1 MPESYSKKTVLITG
15 ASSGIGSELSR
26 LFAQDGYNLVLTA
39 RSEDRLYSLKAELE
53 EKYNIYVKVIPKDL
67 GCAGAPEE
75 LYNEIKKERLRIN
88 VLVNNAGFA
97 VYGDFIETSTED
109 EMEMIEV
116 NVRALTYLTKVYA
129 KEMSENGGGKILN
142 VASLA
147 AFQPGPF
154 MAVYYATKAYVLHF
168 SEAVHA
174 EFKKYNITVSA
185 LCPGP
190 TKTNFQFRAKLH
202 TIPLFAKD
210 RGMDAETV
218 AKIGYNGLKLGKTV
232 IIPGFNNKILSIGS
246 KFFPRK
252 LTVGVVKNIQET
264 KE

>member
-1 MPESYSKKTVLITG
+1 MPENVTKKTVLVTG

-39 RSEDRLYSLKAELE
+39 RSEDKLYALKAELE
-53 EKYNIYVKVIPKDL
+53 EKYNIFIKVIVKDL
-67 GCAGAPEE
+67 GFPNAPVE
-75 LYNEIKKERLRIN
+75 LYEEIKKEKIRIN

-97 VYGDFIETSTED
+97 VYGDFLETSTAD
-109 EMEMIEV
+109 EMEMLQV
-116 NVRALTYLTKVYA
+116 NVSALTYFTKVYA

-147 AFQPGPF
+147 AFQPGPL
-154 MAVYYATKAYVLHF
+154 MAVYYASKAYVLHF
-168 SEAVHA
+168 SEAIHS
-174 EFKKYNITVSA
+174 EFKKYNIIVSA

-190 TKTNFQFRAKLH
+190 TKTNFQFRAQVQD
-202 TIPLFAKD
+202 TPLFIKG

-218 AKIGYNGLKLGKTV
+218 AKIGYNGLKQGKTV

-246 KFFPRK
+246 KFFPHK
-252 LTVGVVKNIQET
+252 LTAGFVKNLHQP
-264 KE
+264 KA